1 MSAKSIANILSK
13 YELNYINEKVILILN
28 SESFKC
34 GKIRQ
39 ISAYLVEALK
49 NDYKYQK
56 PTKPSEKYKCEELE
70 IEKNK
75 KSEKMRLLYSQY
87 ISSTISER
95 LLVFSE
101 EKKQMIVEQFEVS
114 LKSGAKI
121 IYTWFQKKR
130 LEHPAIKALFN
141 NFVRNYEPETFKD
154 LLTFEKFEQ
163 SLV

>member
-1 MSAKSIANILSK
+1 
-13 YELNYINEKVILILN
+13 
-28 SESFKC
+28 
-34 GKIRQ
+34 
-39 ISAYLVEALK
+39 
-49 NDYKYQK
+49 
-56 PTKPSEKYKCEELE
+56 
-70 IEKNK
+70 
-75 KSEKMRLLYSQY
+75 MRLLYSQY